1 MSAMTQFELRE
12 AQMRYAVPLIKDLQA
27 ILGEDVIND
36 ALKERLARKL
46 EETTPAAE
54 ADMSRMAKGVEHF
67 AAGEA
72 LQYEIIA
79 SDADHFAMD
88 VTSCKYAQM
97 MDELGG
103 RAFGHLLLCGEDF
116 AAAKQ
121 LGMTLERAQT
131 RMQGHSHCDF
141 RYRKGR

>member
-1 MSAMTQFELRE
+1 
-12 AQMRYAVPLIKDLQA
+12 
-27 ILGEDVIND
+27 
-36 ALKERLARKL
+36 
-46 EETTPAAE
+46 
-54 ADMSRMAKGVEHF
+54 
-67 AAGEA
+67 
-72 LQYEIIA
+72 
-79 SDADHFAMD
+79 
-88 VTSCKYAQM
+88 M

-103 RAFGHLLLCGEDF
+103 RSFGHLLLCGEDF